1 MGKAVE
7 MALRTQALQPA
18 ALDVHLFAEAIA
30 SHRKCLCMVTVPQL
44 LCFMSLAHSKRRL
57 KNEDRQVFRHF
68 SGSSQCRDRN
78 CGLFLIKT
86 SELTQQKCARK
97 SLFLIKEVA

>member
-7 MALRTQALQPA
+7 RAIRTQALQPA

-44 LCFMSLAHSKRRL
+44 LCFMSLAHLKRRF
-57 KNEDRQVFRHF
+57 KNEDRRVFRHF
-68 SGSSQCRDRN
+68 SGFSQCRDRN
-78 CGLFLIKT
+78 CGLYLIKT
-86 SELTQQKCARK
+86 SELLEKSAQK
-97 SLFLIKEVA
+97 SLFFIKKVA